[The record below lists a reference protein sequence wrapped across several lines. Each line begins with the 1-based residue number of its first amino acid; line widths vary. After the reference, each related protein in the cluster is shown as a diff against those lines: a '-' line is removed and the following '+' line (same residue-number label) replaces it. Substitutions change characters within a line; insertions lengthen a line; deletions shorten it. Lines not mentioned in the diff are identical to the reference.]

1 MTASPPDLVTNAR
14 LPGSD
19 PGRRAQHQEEM
30 PQETPLVPGGSLE
43 GQPFSGP
50 LVTEAEVREMAMG
63 DTCGECPGVVL
74 CLMSVGQLVMAGGPS
89 PAASPPVW
97 PAAVGQQDRPKSK
110 YRLKSPPVCRPDP
123 GDSRTLQKPV
133 FVFSIMFAFHILHLL
148 CVMSFLYVFLFY

>member
-30 PQETPLVPGGSLE
+30 AQGTPLVPGGSLE

-63 DTCGECPGVVL
+63 DTCRECPGVVL
-74 CLMSVGQLVMAGGPS
+74 CLMSVGQLVMGGGDLLQRPH
-89 PAASPPVW
+89 PLR
-97 PAAVGQQDRPKSK
+97 GQQDRPKSK